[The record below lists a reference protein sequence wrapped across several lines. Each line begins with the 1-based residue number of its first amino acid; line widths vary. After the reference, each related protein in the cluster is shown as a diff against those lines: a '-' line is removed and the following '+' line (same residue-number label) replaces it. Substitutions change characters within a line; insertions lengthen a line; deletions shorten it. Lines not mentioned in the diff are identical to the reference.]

1 MGIKYDKWTTL
12 ETHVDDKTESSYTK
26 GFVVGYRLV
35 QLTDGKQIRSDKQA
49 KHGTT
54 VRGIVKRSGSQP
66 ALFIIKEGKVTS
78 NDEVTGE
85 YEMIGVG
92 LRLKIVTMINARN
105 AEREQYQIGE
115 NTDFTID
122 VRNDTQHNISNCTVN
137 PATGALTEPGV
148 GAVASYNANST
159 SVYHNGQRQILGTD
173 YTETPGSGKITP
185 LTFVADGTTVV
196 DCDRAINAT
205 ASAAMTYEKVP

>member
-78 NDEVTGE
+78 NDAVTGE

-92 LRLKIVTMINARN
+92 LRLQTVTLINSRN
-105 AEREQYQIGE
+105 AKREQAQIDN

-122 VRNDTQHNISNCTVN
+122 VRNDTQHNISNCTVI
-137 PATGALTEPGV
+137 PATGHLVYSGGGIVPAFNV
-148 GAVASYNANST
+148 GST
-159 SVYHNGQRQILGTD
+159 HVFHGGARMILGFD
-173 YTETPGSGKITP
+173 YMEVPGAGIIAP
-185 LTFVADGTTVV
+185 VTFVADITTVV
-196 DCDRAINAT
+196 DCDRAVNAT
-205 ASAAMTYEKVP
+205 EPAAITYEKVP

>member
-1 MGIKYDKWTTL
+1 MGMKYDKWTTL

-54 VRGIVKRSGSQP
+54 VKGIVKRSGSQP

-78 NDEVTGE
+78 NDEITGE

-92 LRLKIVTMINARN
+92 LRLQTVTLINSRN
-105 AEREQYQIGE
+105 AEREQAQIDD

-122 VRNDTQHNISNCTVN
+122 VRDDTQHNISNCTVT
-137 PATGALTEPGV
+137 PAMGQLVYSGGGNVPEFNIGSTHVFHGGA
-148 GAVASYNANST
+148 
-159 SVYHNGQRQILGTD
+159 RMILGTD
-173 YTETPGSGKITP
+173 YTETPGSGKINAITFTP
-185 LTFVADGTTVV
+185 DTTTVV
-196 DCDRAINAT
+196 DCDRTVNAT
-205 ASAAMTYEKVP
+205 APAAITYEKVP

>member
-78 NDEVTGE
+78 NDEITGE

-92 LRLKIVTMINARN
+92 LRLQTVALMTARN

-115 NTDFTID
+115 NADFTID
-122 VRNDTQHNISNCTVN
+122 VRDDTQHNISNCTVI
-137 PATGALTEPGV
+137 PATGQLVYSGGGNVPAFNV
-148 GAVASYNANST
+148 GST
-159 SVYHNGQRQILGTD
+159 HVFHGGARMILGTD
-173 YTETPGSGKITP
+173 YTETPGSGIITP
-185 LTFVADGTTVV
+185 VTFVADITTVV
-196 DCDRAINAT
+196 DCDRAVNAT
-205 ASAAMTYEKVP
+205 EPAAITYEKVP

>member
-78 NDEVTGE
+78 NDEITGE

-92 LRLKIVTMINARN
+92 LRLQTVTLINSRN

-115 NTDFTID
+115 NADFTID
-122 VRNDTQHNISNCTVN
+122 VRDDTQHNISNCTVDPTTGQLVDAGGTNVPEFN
-137 PATGALTEPGV
+137 PD
-148 GAVASYNANST
+148 ST
-159 SVYHNGQRQILGTD
+159 HVFDGGLRMTLGTD
-173 YTETPGSGKITP
+173 YTETPGSGKIVPITFTP
-185 LTFVADGTTVV
+185 SIKTVV
-196 DCDRAINAT
+196 DCDRAVNAT
-205 ASAAMTYEKVP
+205 EPAAMTYEKVP